1 MGFLLIKW
9 EEREGLKAKGPLIPF
24 LPTQNRGGAQGRR
37 RRRPIRPLRATAAA
51 GIMGERRKGL
61 LGFDSRYYLRL
72 GWLDEVGRRGPAAA
86 AALQGRGGDVWGWA
100 GLRGS
105 GSEAGALL

>member
-9 EEREGLKAKGPLIPF
+9 EEREGLKAKGPLIPSP
-24 LPTQNRGGAQGRR
+24 PTQNRGGGQGRR
-37 RRRPIRPLRATAAA
+37 RRPLRATAAT

-72 GWLDEVGRRGPAAA
+72 GRLEDVGR
-86 AALQGRGGDVWGWA
+86 
-100 GLRGS
+100 
-105 GSEAGALL
+105 

>member
-24 LPTQNRGGAQGRR
+24 PPPTQNRGGGQGR

-51 GIMGERRKGL
+51 GIMGERMKGL

-72 GWLDEVGRRGPAAA
+72 GRLEDVGR
-86 AALQGRGGDVWGWA
+86 
-100 GLRGS
+100 
-105 GSEAGALL
+105 

>member
-9 EEREGLKAKGPLIPF
+9 EEREGLKAKGPLIPSP
-24 LPTQNRGGAQGRR
+24 PTQNRGGGQGR

-61 LGFDSRYYLRL
+61 LGFDSRYYLKL
-72 GWLDEVGRRGPAAA
+72 GRLDEVGRRGPAAA
-86 AALQGRGGDVWGWA
+86 GGCGGGGGAARSWRGTCGVGQV
-100 GLRGS
+100 
-105 GSEAGALL
+105 